1 MKQVPVSKLEAGKQ
15 YWMMGGKVTAVKN
28 CFSLAQMIKRSNK
41 RKDFQS
47 KLYEEM
53 SFVREDN
60 NTVGFFYKEDTL
72 IEVGSFLNE

>member
-1 MKQVPVSKLEAGKQ
+1 MKQVPVSKIEAGKQ
-15 YWMMGGKVTAVKN
+15 YWMDGKVTAVKN